1 MNGKFR
7 ACLEM
12 DWNEVSH
19 LIEKALKDIF
29 NEDIKCKAR
38 RDDGDY
44 WAVRLEDRRLT
55 FEELEKIYNE
65 IPVTLEDFKESLPME
80 GETTVS
86 CIGMQFAKGL
96 LAKALGF
103 GFERTHISGRTLWL
117 LNLNT
122 IADLMPDEEV

>member
-1 MNGKFR
+1 MKKLCIIFGG
-7 ACLEM
+7 ESS
-12 DWNEVSH
+12 EH
-19 LIEKALKDIF
+19 DISIITGMQLAKSF
-29 NEDIKCKAR
+29 
-38 RDDGDY
+38 Y
-44 WAVRLEDRRLT
+44 T
-55 FEELEKIYNE
+55 EELEKIYNE
-65 IPVTLEDFKESLPME
+65 IPVTLEDFKESLPIE

-122 IADLMPDEEV
+122 IADLMREEV

>member
-1 MNGKFR
+1 MHNT
-7 ACLEM
+7 
-12 DWNEVSH
+12 
-19 LIEKALKDIF
+19 IEK
-29 NEDIKCKAR
+29 
-38 RDDGDY
+38 
-44 WAVRLEDRRLT
+44 
-55 FEELEKIYNE
+55 ELEKIYNE

-122 IADLMPDEEV
+122 IADLMREED